1 MESRSWSRKW
11 LEVVEVLYIVCQREH
26 VSNTVA
32 IAVHDGAREL
42 LQLQLVKNGTA
53 LINNIVCETNRRVVE
68 AVRGREVS
76 ALSRFVRLLFFNTTV
91 KNTPHPEA

>member
-11 LEVVEVLYIVCQREH
+11 LEVVEVRYIVCQREH

-42 LQLQLVKNGTA
+42 LQLQLVENGA
-53 LINNIVCETNRRVVE
+53 
-68 AVRGREVS
+68 A
-76 ALSRFVRLLFFNTTV
+76 
-91 KNTPHPEA
+91 